1 MPAAV
6 KITISFPAEL
16 ASHAEALARAEGVN
30 GYGSFL
36 TPTL

>member
-6 KITISFPAEL
+6 KITISLPAEL
-16 ASHAEALARAEGVN
+16 APHAEVLARAEGVN
-30 GYGSFL
+30 ECGSFL